1 MGETELVFRI
11 WKVLYF
17 SFQGT
22 VLHSMRTLF
31 CLDTIHSV
39 SKMLNNNSSPLYSWG
54 LLSELGKVMTSHYS
68 IALL

>member
-22 VLHSMRTLF
+22 VLHSMRALF

-39 SKMLNNNSSPLYSWG
+39 SKMLNNNSSPLYSSIQ
-54 LLSELGKVMTSHYS
+54 SEM
-68 IALL
+68 

>member
-1 MGETELVFRI
+1 MGATELVFRI

-31 CLDTIHSV
+31 RLDTIHSV
-39 SKMLNNNSSPLYSWG
+39 SKMLNNNSSPLYSSIQ
-54 LLSELGKVMTSHYS
+54 SEM
-68 IALL
+68 